1 MGTLDLAL
9 TEAGVGDQCGVT
21 KRSNNREASLS
32 ILISSLTLTQS
43 RYIFP
48 ISVACLGYST
58 TPCDSC
64 AQKRSLNP

>member
-48 ISVACLGYST
+48 ISVT
-58 TPCDSC
+58 
-64 AQKRSLNP
+64 SLRIFNNPV